1 MINSGKKLP
10 ARPLAKIIG
19 GIIGIKNSQKRETL
33 ETHIK
38 GLSGFNTLDMGCT
51 AEDGSFFVDYETLT
65 MKRKSNPKNSKTTK
79 KYYEDR
85 TFKSLEMSKPEH
97 SLIMFR
103 MQLTSYLQQSIG
115 TVPAIDM
122 KQYLSNI
129 GEKIDK
135 EI

>member
-1 MINSGKKLP
+1 MNETP
-10 ARPLAKIIG
+10 DNEEE
-19 GIIGIKNSQKRETL
+19 IKSEK
-33 ETHIK
+33 
-38 GLSGFNTLDMGCT
+38 F
-51 AEDGSFFVDYETLT
+51 EDH
-65 MKRKSNPKNSKTTK
+65 K

-97 SLIMFR
+97 SLIMFL